1 MLKIGGIDVY
11 YGDVQALW
19 NVSLQVNKGEIVTLV
34 GANGAGKTTTVK
46 TISGLLKAAR
56 GSIEFEGERID
67 DKPAHEMASRG
78 IAHVPEGRRLFPL
91 MTVKENLEMG
101 AMISEAKK
109 HRGETLEQVYKI
121 LPRLKEREVQMAET
135 LSGGEQQMLAI
146 GRGIMARPRL
156 LLLDEPSLGLA
167 PILVQQIFDTIRHI
181 HEEGVTLLLI
191 EQNVRRALSIAD
203 RAYVLENG
211 RIVLNGTGQE
221 LLESDHVKR
230 AYLGL

>member
-1 MLKIGGIDVY
+1 MLKIEGVDVY

-19 NVSLQVNKGEIVTLV
+19 NVSLQVNQGEIVTLV

-46 TISGLLKAAR
+46 TVSGLLKPAR
-56 GSIEFEGERID
+56 GTIEFEGERID
-67 DKPAHEMASRG
+67 DKPAHEVPARG

-101 AMISEAKK
+101 AMIPEAKR
-109 HRGETLEQVYKI
+109 HREETLEQIYKI
-121 LPRLKEREVQMAET
+121 LPRLKERETQLAET

-146 GRGIMARPRL
+146 GRGLMARPRL
-156 LLLDEPSLGLA
+156 LLMDEPSLGLA

-181 HEEGVTLLLI
+181 HEDGVTLLLI
-191 EQNVRRALSIAD
+191 EQNVRRALSVAD

-211 RIVLNGTGQE
+211 RIVLNGSGRE

>member
-1 MLKIGGIDVY
+1 MLKIEGVDVY

-19 NVSLQVNKGEIVTLV
+19 NVSLQVNQGEIVTLV

-46 TISGLLKAAR
+46 TVSGLLKPAR
-56 GSIEFEGERID
+56 GTIEFEGERID
-67 DKPAHEMASRG
+67 DKPAHEVPARG

-101 AMISEAKK
+101 AMIPEAKR
-109 HRGETLEQVYKI
+109 HREETLEQIYKI
-121 LPRLKEREVQMAET
+121 LPRLKERETQLAET

-146 GRGIMARPRL
+146 GRGLMARPRL
-156 LLLDEPSLGLA
+156 LLMDEPSLGLA

-181 HEEGVTLLLI
+181 HEDGVTLLLI
-191 EQNVRRALSIAD
+191 EQTVRRALSVAD

-211 RIVLNGTGQE
+211 RIVLTGTGQE

>member
-1 MLKIGGIDVY
+1 MLKIEGVDVY

-19 NVSLQVNKGEIVTLV
+19 NVSLQVNQGEIVTLV

-46 TISGLLKAAR
+46 TVSGLLKPAR
-56 GSIEFEGERID
+56 GTIEFEGERID
-67 DKPAHEMASRG
+67 DKPAHEVPARG

-101 AMISEAKK
+101 AMIPEAKR
-109 HRGETLEQVYKI
+109 HREETLEQIYKI
-121 LPRLKEREVQMAET
+121 LPRLKERETQLAET

-146 GRGIMARPRL
+146 GRGLMARPRL
-156 LLLDEPSLGLA
+156 LLMDEPSLGLA

-191 EQNVRRALSIAD
+191 EQNVRRALSVAD

-211 RIVLNGTGQE
+211 RIVLNGSGRE

>member
-1 MLKIGGIDVY
+1 MLKIEGVDVY

-19 NVSLQVNKGEIVTLV
+19 NVSLQVNQGEIVTLV
-34 GANGAGKTTTVK
+34 GANGAGKTTTGK
-46 TISGLLKAAR
+46 TVSGLLKPAR
-56 GSIEFEGERID
+56 GTIEFEGERID
-67 DKPAHEMASRG
+67 DKPAHEVPARG

-101 AMISEAKK
+101 AMIPEAKR
-109 HRGETLEQVYKI
+109 HREETLEQIYKI
-121 LPRLKEREVQMAET
+121 LPRLKERETQLAET

-146 GRGIMARPRL
+146 GRGLMARPRL
-156 LLLDEPSLGLA
+156 LLMDEPSLGLA

-191 EQNVRRALSIAD
+191 EQNVRRALSVAD

-211 RIVLNGTGQE
+211 RIVLTGTGQE

>member
-1 MLKIGGIDVY
+1 MLKIEGVDVY

-19 NVSLQVNKGEIVTLV
+19 NVSLQVNQGEIVTLV

-46 TISGLLKAAR
+46 TVSGLLKTAR
-56 GSIEFEGERID
+56 GTIEFEGERID
-67 DKPAHEMASRG
+67 DKPAHEVPARG

-101 AMISEAKK
+101 AMIPEAKR
-109 HRGETLEQVYKI
+109 HREETLEQIYKI
-121 LPRLKEREVQMAET
+121 LPRLKERETQLAET

-146 GRGIMARPRL
+146 GRGLMARPRL
-156 LLLDEPSLGLA
+156 LLMDEPSLGLA

-181 HEEGVTLLLI
+181 HEDGVTLLLI
-191 EQNVRRALSIAD
+191 EQNVRRALSVAD

-211 RIVLNGTGQE
+211 RIVLNGSGRE

>member
-1 MLKIGGIDVY
+1 MLKIEGVDVY

-19 NVSLQVNKGEIVTLV
+19 NVSLQVNQGEIVTLV

-46 TISGLLKAAR
+46 TVSGLLKPAR
-56 GSIEFEGERID
+56 GTIKFEGERID
-67 DKPAHEMASRG
+67 DKPAHEVPARG

-101 AMISEAKK
+101 AMIPEAKR
-109 HRGETLEQVYKI
+109 HREETLEQIYKI
-121 LPRLKEREVQMAET
+121 LPRLKERETQLAET

-146 GRGIMARPRL
+146 GRGLMARPRL
-156 LLLDEPSLGLA
+156 LLMDEPSLGLA

-191 EQNVRRALSIAD
+191 EQNVRRALSVAD

-211 RIVLNGTGQE
+211 RIVLTGTGQE